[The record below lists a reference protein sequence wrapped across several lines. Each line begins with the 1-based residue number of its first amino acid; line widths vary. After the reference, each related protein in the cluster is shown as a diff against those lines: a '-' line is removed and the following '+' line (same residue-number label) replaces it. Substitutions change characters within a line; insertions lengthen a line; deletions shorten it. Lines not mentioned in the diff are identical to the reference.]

1 MKVLILGSS
10 GLLGYRLFKFLK
22 TKKLIVISNGLR
34 KSKYNLKTK
43 NNILRLLKKKP
54 DWIINC
60 VAKTDISDCEKNK
73 TEALNI
79 NSKILDDLFFLRSKF
94 NFNFKLL
101 QISTDQFYNHQYES
115 DNKENSRISILNH
128 YTYTKRKAEEIC
140 KKNNSIILRTN
151 FFGKSHNKKD
161 SFSDWVYKKFK
172 SGNNFHLFDDVFFSP
187 IRIVFLCKMIYKIIL
202 TGRQYSGIYNLGSQ
216 KGLSKKIFAIIF
228 AKSLNIYNSNYITV
242 KSSKIFKIKRP
253 NNMIMNCKKF
263 EKKFQIS
270 LPTLKNQ
277 ILDEVKINYNF
288 K

>member
-22 TKKLIVISNGLR
+22 TKKLIVIANGLR

-43 NNILRLLKKKP
+43 NNILKLLKKNP

-73 TEALNI
+73 TEALNV
-79 NSKILDDLFFLRSKF
+79 NSKILDDLFFLRTKF
-94 NFNFKLL
+94 KFNFKLL
-101 QISTDQFYNHQYES
+101 QISTDQFYNHQYGI
-115 DNKENSRISILNH
+115 DNKENSKISILNH

-140 KKNNSIILRTN
+140 NKNDSIILRTN

-172 SGNNFHLFDDVFFSP
+172 SGKKLYLFDDVFFSP
-187 IRIVFLCKMIYKIIL
+187 LRIIFLCKIIYKIISV
-202 TGRQYSGIYNLGSQ
+202 GRQYSGIYNLGSK
-216 KGLSKKIFAIIF
+216 KGLSKKNFAILF
-228 AKSLNIYNSNYITV
+228 AKSLNIYNSNYTTA

-270 LPTLKNQ
+270 LPTLKEQ
-277 ILDEVKINYNF
+277 ILDEVKINYII